1 MYVVYCDIPSDEL
14 NIMQCNMM
22 LLNLLQTEDSEDC
35 KYSVLSTSEVDAK
48 LYGTVNNLTWTGIS

>member
-1 MYVVYCDIPSDEL
+1 
-14 NIMQCNMM
+14 MQCNMM

-48 LYGTVNNLTWTGIS
+48 LYGTLNNLTWTGIS